1 MHGWAHWQPYKK
13 PKTQEEKKKTTKTVR
28 ACFRTS
34 GKKKKLLPQF
44 PTFVNMAV
52 EAGDLGKAVVT
63 TIPQLG
69 GGGHIWLHLEG

>member
-1 MHGWAHWQPYKK
+1 M
-13 PKTQEEKKKTTKTVR
+13 V
-28 ACFRTS
+28 
-34 GKKKKLLPQF
+34 KKKKLLPQF

-69 GGGHIWLHLEG
+69 GGGHIWLCLEG